1 VIDEGAG
8 ALALAAAVSGKA
20 GDGPI
25 VCVVGGG
32 NVDLM
37 KFAEL
42 VDCQGTCRRRGLTSV
57 RHPMWTM

>member
-8 ALALAAAVSGKA
+8 ALALAAAVSGQA

-42 VDCQGTCRRRGLTSV
+42 VDC
-57 RHPMWTM
+57 